1 MYKSVFNLPCSCN
14 LMRNGNLVPFINSK
28 GKGKRIHLYAC
39 FEENSNQMNLSKHPY
54 LQLEPSNSNDSLF
67 KCGLYQISKVH
78 QTFIHEGKIT
88 IDVVEG
94 QQGINIQL
102 QDISLKNQIVQKQL
116 AHLCVTDSTQ
126 ESLKLFLAKLSSL
139 IQFYSQ
145 KQRQSSISNINK
157 DQDSHNKK
165 QTSLESKQAQ
175 QEVAQKNH
183 FQFKAEKRVSINQM
197 KINLQQSVNKI
208 SSSEKQIQYE
218 DKDVVEVDKT
228 IIKKSLAK
236 SLNKLDKQNIFQQQ
250 AKEKEKQQQ
259 QFLKDQSKKNKID
272 KYLQKQRQS
281 EDVIIELHTE
291 DEDNYQQK
299 QTKKTNEMNTDQQ
312 ENKLYSICEELNTL
326 KGSQNVTQEKAIEQF
341 QLLQLG
347 NSNYNSADSIEIK
360 SPSQM
365 NKEIPNLLQIP
376 QNNKKTQSMNQS
388 PQSLNQVNELTQSNN
403 KKYYSPRAES
413 IKDSSE
419 TEESN
424 LNRIHVQSQAKEL
437 ENQFENQSRQL
448 LQEEDNLL
456 SEQKKILAQQQLML
470 CEKQLVLMQQ
480 EKLLRKQQ
488 LLQNQMFIEDSLNQ
502 EEIKLIKQKEIIEK
516 QIKEYNEPKDAQ
528 NNLQMQKY
536 FLEQKNIDQQYE
548 NEQKYLQAQVQ
559 NNVLAD
565 NSKFIGLQNKLQEI
579 KIKQQKKKLEEI
591 KLQQTSGK
599 KNLYKVDRSITKQSF
614 CNGQTLALKRRN
626 PFSMDDENED
636 ENFNN
641 PDQFYVQTTNIQLD
655 SQENNQN
662 QKLLEEQNQLTNA
675 LEEFIN
681 PNQLKNTITDN
692 KSKGGELLK
701 LKDGINSPNL
711 PSQFQSVK
719 KLGNSYIFE
728 KNSFK
733 LKIQDDDSLGF
744 NNKKVIPKGKM
755 NSNQNKDSQ
764 SQNSQANFQKFEIQ
778 KYLAQLPDHV
788 IVQILMFLPK
798 KQHYQVRVV
807 SKFFNKSFFL
817 SIRKLVFSK
826 RDTPCERVLKMVE
839 NAKNIQTLQIGQLAN
854 LKPDSLIQIIESRQS
869 STLKVLDLSN
879 YMALTPKLFLAFIQH
894 CKQIQDISIPFFS
907 RVTDQQ
913 LFQLD
918 NYLNNLKRLALKSL
932 LDNFNYNDKISD
944 QNLAKIITD
953 CKSMHIFEVF
963 TVNPSFL
970 ERIEYYEKIKLE
982 KHQEKEQK
990 NIELN
995 TTHLQKPLDS
1005 TFERIQCLKIR
1016 NIVMTRFAED
1026 DMQSREKHLQKLE
1039 LFKNLNSLK
1048 VVNIV
1053 KKSKGEWFLPHTPSI
1068 DTIKSIFQSCQLLQ
1082 HLCLGQWCTNQTLQI
1097 ISESISN
1104 LKKIRIIGNQVDD
1117 TGLEYIFQKM
1127 EQLQIINISDA
1138 PHINGHCFE
1147 SIISRDIQEIKV
1159 KFDDFRLNC
1168 LHSTITHILNLNGVK
1183 ITNYTK

>member
-14 LMRNGNLVPFINSK
+14 LMRNGNLVPFTSSK

-39 FEENSNQMNLSKHPY
+39 FEENSDKMDLSKHPY

-88 IDVVEG
+88 VDVVEG
-94 QQGINIQL
+94 QQGINVQL

-126 ESLKLFLAKLSSL
+126 ESLKLFIAKLSSL
-139 IQFYSQ
+139 IQYYSQ
-145 KQRQSSISNINK
+145 KQRQSGSNNVNK
-157 DQDSHNKK
+157 DQDSHKK
-165 QTSLESKQAQ
+165 QLSLDSKQVQ
-175 QEVAQKNH
+175 QEAAQKNH

-197 KINLQQSVNKI
+197 KINLQQSVSNTN
-208 SSSEKQIQYE
+208 SSEKKIQL
-218 DKDVVEVDKT
+218 VDKNVVDVDKQL
-228 IIKKSLAK
+228 IEKSLAK

-259 QFLKDQSKKNKID
+259 QLLKEQHKRNKID
-272 KYLQKQRQS
+272 RYLQKQRQV
-281 EDVIIELHTE
+281 EDIIIELHTE
-291 DEDNYQQK
+291 DEDNYQSK
-299 QTKKTNEMNTDQQ
+299 QINKMDKNNADEQ
-312 ENKLYSICEELNTL
+312 ENKLYSICEDLNTL
-326 KGSQNVTQEKAIEQF
+326 KGSQNATQEQAIEQF
-341 QLLQLG
+341 QQLQVSS
-347 NSNYNSADSIEIK
+347 SNQNSADSVQTK

-365 NKEIPNLLQIP
+365 ENEITNLLQLP
-376 QNNKKTQSMNQS
+376 QKNKKNQSINQS
-388 PQSLNQVNELTQSNN
+388 PQSVSQVNELTQSNN
-403 KKYYSPRAES
+403 NKYVSPRAES
-413 IKDSSE
+413 LKDSSE

-424 LNRIHVQSQAKEL
+424 LNRIFADNQMKDL
-437 ENQFENQSRQL
+437 DNQFENQSRQM
-448 LQEEDNLL
+448 LQKEDNLL

-502 EEIKLIKQKEIIEK
+502 EEIKLIQQKETLEQ
-516 QIKEYNEPKDAQ
+516 QIKEYNEPKTAQ

-536 FLEQKNIDQQYE
+536 FLEQKNIELQYE
-548 NEQKYLQAQVQ
+548 NEQKYLQAQAQ
-559 NNVLAD
+559 NNLLAN
-565 NSKFIGLQNKLQEI
+565 NSKFLGLQNKLQEI
-579 KIKQQKKKLEEI
+579 KNKQQQKKLEDI
-591 KLQQTSGK
+591 KLQQASGK
-599 KNLYKVDRSITKQSF
+599 KNLYKVDRSITKQNFS
-614 CNGQTLALKRRN
+614 NGQTLALKRRN

-636 ENFNN
+636 ESFNN
-641 PDQFYVQTTNIQLD
+641 PDQYYVQTTNIQFD
-655 SQENNQN
+655 SQESNQN
-662 QKLLEEQNQLTNA
+662 QKQLDGQKQQGSIF
-675 LEEFIN
+675 EEFIN
-681 PNQLKNTITDN
+681 PNQIKNTITDFKN
-692 KSKGGELLK
+692 KGGELLK
-701 LKDGINSPNL
+701 LKDGLNSPNL

-733 LKIQDDDSLGF
+733 LKIQDEDSHGF
-744 NNKKVIPKGKM
+744 NSKNPNGKM
-755 NSNQNKDSQ
+755 KMNPNQDSQ
-764 SQNSQANFQKFEIQ
+764 SQNSEPCLQKFEIQ
-778 KYLAQLPDHV
+778 KFLTQLPDHV
-788 IVQILMFLPK
+788 MEQILRFLPK
-798 KQHYQVRVV
+798 KQLYQLRTV

-817 SIRKLVFSK
+817 SIRKLVFLK

-839 NAKNIQTLQIGQLAN
+839 NAKYIQSLQIGQLSN
-854 LKPDSLIQIIESRQS
+854 LKPDSLYQIIESRQS
-869 STLKVLDLSN
+869 STLKTLDLSN
-879 YMALTPKLFLAFIQH
+879 YMALTSKLFLSFIQH

-918 NYLNNLKRLALKSL
+918 NYLNNLQRLALKSL
-932 LDNFNYNDKISD
+932 LDNFNQNDKISD

-953 CKSMHIFEVF
+953 CKTLHTFEVF

-970 ERIEYYEKIKLE
+970 ERIEYYQNIKLE
-982 KHQEKEQK
+982 KYQEKVQK

-995 TTHLQKPLDS
+995 TTHLQKEIDN

-1016 NIVMTRFAED
+1016 NMVMTRFAED
-1026 DMQSREKHLQKLE
+1026 DMQLREKNFQKLE
-1039 LFKNLNSLK
+1039 LFKNLKSLK
-1048 VVNIV
+1048 IVNIV
-1053 KKSKGEWFLPHTPSI
+1053 KKSKGEWFLPYTPSI
-1068 DTIKSIFQSCQLLQ
+1068 NTVKSIFQSCQLIQ
-1082 HLCLGQWCTNQTLQI
+1082 HLSLGQWCTNETLQI

-1117 TGLEYIFQKM
+1117 TGLEFIFQKM
-1127 EQLQIINISDA
+1127 EQLEMINISDA
-1138 PHINGHCFE
+1138 TRINGHCFE
-1147 SIISRDIQEIKV
+1147 SIISRNIKEIKV
-1159 KFDDFRLNC
+1159 KFDDYRLNC